1 MSETPTRT
9 RETVR
14 EVVRLDLDL
23 LRPVYRRPALGEYL
37 AQLWDRRHFIRADAR
52 GRVVSGS
59 RGTVLGLGW
68 LVLRPLLDGAAYYV
82 IFGMILGTDR
92 GIENFVGYLL
102 IGVFLFAFTSRSLVQ
117 GAGALVAGKNLVK
130 AFTFPRAS
138 LPIAVVV
145 RESLTTAPVIAV
157 LLILLLALP
166 PQEEITWRWL
176 LFPVILLM
184 QTLFN
189 FGIALGAA
197 RVVARLPDLN
207 QVLSIA
213 TRFWLYGS
221 GVFFS
226 IDGFVDHP
234 GWATFLKL
242 NPMYRVLDMSR
253 DVLLYGRTPDATSW
267 LVLGAWTLVAAVG
280 GLVFFWRGEERYGAL

>member
-1 MSETPTRT
+1 MSEAPTRA

-14 EVVRLDLDL
+14 EVVKLDL
-23 LRPVYRRPALGEYL
+23 LQPVYRRPALDEYL

-59 RGTVLGLGW
+59 RGMVLGMAW

-102 IGVFLFAFTSRSLVQ
+102 IGVFLFAFTSRSLNQ
-117 GAGALVAGKNLVK
+117 GASALVAGKNLVK

-145 RESLTTAPVIAV
+145 RETLTTVPVIGV
-157 LLILLLALP
+157 LVALILLLP
-166 PQEEITWRWL
+166 PQEGITWRWA

-184 QTLFN
+184 QTAFN
-189 FGIALGAA
+189 FGIALWAA
-197 RVVARLPDLN
+197 RIVARVPDLN
-207 QVLSIA
+207 QVLSIG

-226 IDGFVDHP
+226 IDQFVSHE
-234 GWATFLKL
+234 GWASLLKL
-242 NPMYRVLDMSR
+242 NPMYVVLDMSR
-253 DVLLYGRTPDATSW
+253 DVLLYAETPDAGSW
-267 LVLGAWTLVAAVG
+267 AVLTVWTVVAAVG
-280 GLVFFWRGEERYGAL
+280 GLVYFWRGEERYGAL